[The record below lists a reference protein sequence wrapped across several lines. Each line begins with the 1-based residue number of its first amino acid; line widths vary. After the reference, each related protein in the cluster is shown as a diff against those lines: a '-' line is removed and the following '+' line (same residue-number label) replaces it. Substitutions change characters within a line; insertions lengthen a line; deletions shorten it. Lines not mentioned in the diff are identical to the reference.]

1 MEMEQ
6 ETLLYPNHRSK
17 AILRCPMTQVTLS
30 LLGVRTGYMV
40 KIKA

>member
-17 AILRCPMTQVTLS
+17 ATVRCPMTQVTLS
-30 LLGVRTGYMV
+30 LLGVRTSYMLKV
-40 KIKA
+40 